1 VRRLRILCALAVAIF
16 AALALSLALEN
27 PATNANAQSQPQPPT
42 ASSVSSTVSSSA
54 TPAPAAIAPSASN
67 GIAPTIVAS
76 NIGIRTL
83 TAAPPTN
90 ETVAK
95 LNSAA
100 LTSAAALAASP
111 EQLFVASAGQ
121 PDKIF
126 SFLVPA
132 SSVAAANTAASVT
145 KSMAAVAG
153 VGTIGSVGD
162 GGAAISAQLDLNATD
177 ITVRSGVAV
186 APDGTVYIADSGNAT
201 IRMIAGPA
209 SSEPGIIRSVAGR
222 WAPRQNVELSE
233 PMGIA
238 LDRAGNLYIADSAA
252 NAVDV
257 LYGASSPK
265 AGQLET
271 LAHMV
276 APGSVAVTL
285 DGGIVFASSPQT
297 GTILAINTQTR
308 EIRTP
313 AINPAKLFAAAQQS
327 ANSSRITPTGLA
339 VDGGG
344 NLFIAYSDP
353 GASYDEIL
361 RLDAFS
367 AKVTLAAR
375 GLSSPGDISFDA
387 KGDLFVAN
395 QGLRDVVRFNLLG
408 AAATGVILTAPI
420 GTCTDSDTIFCDQ
433 LIGGTSPTQPF
444 ELTNNTANPLSGI
457 TASFLTGD
465 TSDFTVT
472 NSSCS
477 ASLAANSSCAFNVA
491 FTPTAN
497 AAPFQTNDGVTC
509 TSSATLNSRCSVLS
523 VNYTGAAAPVTAAAT
538 GIADDFEIGCVVS
551 SSTTCVDLPSQGS
564 SFDQTTI
571 VQGDFATFQL
581 EIVPDNTFS
590 GTVNLVCPSGLPIS
604 PTSAVGNPTT
614 CGLSLGTTITE
625 PLQSSLSVQVVAG
638 TPLMFNMTIQTTT
651 TKGTQTLPTPPTSPT
666 STQRL
671 GRAALLAGLRN
682 TRGGNGSGPSAGGT
696 LTALVRLVAAATK
709 AAISPA
715 VGIRF
720 AILILVCS
728 LCIFALARQ
737 RKFLRRYLAVS
748 VVALALIIVT
758 VAGCGYHNNTATIIP
773 FTPTGTF
780 MLTVHGSAQ
789 NGARGY
795 TCTLVV
801 ATGR

>member
-1 VRRLRILCALAVAIF
+1 MRRLRILCALAMAIF
-16 AALALSLALEN
+16 AALALSLALES
-27 PATNANAQSQPQPPT
+27 PATNANAQSQPQPQI
-42 ASSVSSTVSSSA
+42 ASSASSTA
-54 TPAPAAIAPSASN
+54 TPAPAAIAPAASN
-67 GIAPTIVAS
+67 GIAPSIVAS

-83 TAAPPTN
+83 TAAPPTS
-90 ETVAK
+90 ETLAK

-100 LTSAAALAASP
+100 STSAAAIAALP
-111 EQLFVASAGQ
+111 EQLFVASADR
-121 PDKIF
+121 PNKIF
-126 SFLVPA
+126 SFFAPA
-132 SSVAAANTAASVT
+132 SSGAAANTAASVA

-153 VGTIGSVGD
+153 VGAIGSVGD

-186 APDGTVYIADSGNAT
+186 APDGTVYIADTGNST
-201 IRMIAGPA
+201 IRMVAGPL

-222 WAPRQNVELSE
+222 WAPRQNVELSD

-238 LDRAGNLYIADSAA
+238 LDRSGNLYIADSAA
-252 NAVDV
+252 NAIDV

-297 GTILAINTQTR
+297 GVILAINTQTR

-313 AINPAKLFAAAQQS
+313 AVNPAKLFAAAQKNAS
-327 ANSSRITPTGLA
+327 ASRITPTGLA

-344 NLFIAYSDP
+344 NLFIAYSAP

-367 AKVTLAAR
+367 SKVTLAAR

-395 QGLRDVVRFNLLG
+395 QGMRNVVRFNLLG
-408 AAATGVILTAPI
+408 AAATGVILTAPV

-457 TASFLTGD
+457 TTSFLTGD
-465 TSDFTVT
+465 TGDFTVT

-477 ASLAANSSCAFNVA
+477 ASLATNSSCAFNVA

-497 AAPFQTNDGVTC
+497 ASPFQSNDGVTC
-509 TSSATLNSRCSVLS
+509 SASATLNSRCSVLS
-523 VNYTGAAAPVTAAAT
+523 VNYTGAAMPVTAAAT
-538 GIADDFEIGCVVS
+538 GIADDFQIGCVVS
-551 SSTTCVDLPSQGS
+551 PSTSCVDLPDSN
-564 SFDQTTI
+564 FDQTTI

-581 EIVPDNTFS
+581 QIVPDNTFS
-590 GTVNLVCPSGLPIS
+590 GIVNLVCPSGLPIS
-604 PTSAVGNPTT
+604 PVTAVGNPTT
-614 CGLSLGTTITE
+614 CGLSLGTAITE

-651 TKGTQTLPTPPTSPT
+651 TKGTQTLPTPPTPPM

-671 GRAALLAGLRN
+671 GRAALLAGLGN
-682 TRGGNGSGPSAGGT
+682 TRGGNGSGPSIGERATPETGMVPVG
-696 LTALVRLVAAATK
+696 TK
-709 AAISPA
+709 ATISQA
-715 VGIRF
+715 VRIRF
-720 AILILVCS
+720 VILIFVCS
-728 LCIFALARQ
+728 LFSLALSRPQ
-737 RKFLRRYLAVS
+737 TFVRRYLAVS

-758 VAGCGYHNNTATIIP
+758 VTGCGGNKTATVIP

-795 TCTLVV
+795 TCTLIV
-801 ATGR
+801 ATGK

>member
-1 VRRLRILCALAVAIF
+1 VRRLRILCALVVAIF
-16 AALALSLALEN
+16 AALALSIALEN
-27 PATNANAQSQPQPPT
+27 PATNANAQSQSQT
-42 ASSVSSTVSSSA
+42 QSASTMST
-54 TPAPAAIAPSASN
+54 TPAAPPSIAPAASN
-67 GIAPTIVAS
+67 GITPTIVAS
-76 NIGIRTL
+76 NIGVRTL
-83 TAAPPTN
+83 TAAQQTN
-90 ETVAK
+90 ETLAR
-95 LNSAA
+95 LNSAS
-100 LTSAAALAASP
+100 TTAAASSP
-111 EQLFVASAGQ
+111 EQLFVTTADK
-121 PDKIF
+121 PDQVF
-126 SFLVPA
+126 SFLVPVG
-132 SSVAAANTAASVT
+132 SPSAATAASGAA
-145 KSMAAVAG
+145 KLMAAIAG

-186 APDGTVYIADSGNAT
+186 AGDGTVYISDTGNRT
-201 IRMIAGPA
+201 IRMVASTA
-209 SSEPGIIRSVAGR
+209 SSEPGIIRSIAGR

-238 LDRAGNLYIADSAA
+238 LDRAGDLYIADYAA
-252 NAVDV
+252 NAIAV

-285 DGGIVFASSPQT
+285 DGGTVFASSPQT
-297 GTILAINTQTR
+297 GVILAINTQSR
-308 EIRTP
+308 EVRAP
-313 AINPAKLFAAAQQS
+313 AINPAKLFAAAQKGT
-327 ANSSRITPTGLA
+327 NSPHLTPTGLA

-387 KGDLFVAN
+387 RGDLFVAN
-395 QGLRDVVRFNLLG
+395 QGMRNVVRFNLLG
-408 AAATGVILTAPI
+408 AAATGVILTPPV

-433 LIGGTSPTQPF
+433 LIGGTSATQSF
-444 ELTNNTANPLSGI
+444 ELTNNTANALSGI

-465 TSDFTVT
+465 TGDFAVT

-477 ASLAANSSCAFNVA
+477 SSLAANSSCAFNVA

-497 AAPFQTNDGVTC
+497 ASPFQSNDGVTC
-509 TSSATLNSRCSVLS
+509 GSSATTNSRCSVLT
-523 VNYTGAAAPVTAAAT
+523 VNYSGAATPVTAAAT
-538 GIADDFEIGCVVS
+538 GIGDDFQIACVVS
-551 SSTTCVDLPSQGS
+551 TSTSCVDLPDSN
-564 SFDQTTI
+564 FDQTTI

-590 GTVNLVCPSGLPIS
+590 GTVNLICPTGLPVS
-604 PTSAVGNPTT
+604 PAGTVGNPTT
-614 CGLSLGTTITE
+614 CGLSLGTSVTE

-651 TKGTQTLPTPPTSPT
+651 TKGLQTLPTAPTPPS
-666 STQRL
+666 SMHSFS
-671 GRAALLAGLRN
+671 RAALLAGLAN
-682 TRGGNGSGPSAGGT
+682 SDRGGDSGPSAG
-696 LTALVRLVAAATK
+696 VSATQE
-709 AAISPA
+709 ST
-715 VGIRF
+715 VGAQLIRSVIF
-720 AILILVCS
+720 LFVCW
-728 LCIFALARQ
+728 LFIFALTR
-737 RKFLRRYLAVS
+737 RETLMRRYLTAS
-748 VVALALIIVT
+748 ALALALIVIT
-758 VAGCGYHNNTATIIP
+758 VAGCGGSSNKTATVIP
-773 FTPTGTF
+773 FTPTGTY

-795 TCTLVV
+795 TCTLIV
-801 ATGR
+801 AAQ